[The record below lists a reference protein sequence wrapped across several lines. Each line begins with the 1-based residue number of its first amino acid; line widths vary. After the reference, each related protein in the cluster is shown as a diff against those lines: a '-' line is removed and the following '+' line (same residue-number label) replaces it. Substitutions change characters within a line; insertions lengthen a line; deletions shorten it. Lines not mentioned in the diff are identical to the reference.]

1 MIVKDCTGIIFRN
14 TEEEWM
20 KFKINKMELLL
31 WLVLLPYLKPYNVS
45 LIPALNI
52 FYNYWK
58 FTVTCVVVFIFV
70 CRRTRLSKS
79 SKWVIG
85 FSGIWSIS
93 MLINNGT
100 LGDNLQ
106 IILSILGLALTF
118 DIIRR
123 DEKCVKYLLKVV
135 SIIAKIYIVLNTI
148 TVITQNP
155 ILAKPEISYLKFFL
169 GGDNYWAFILIPL
182 CGIMFA
188 NDLYL
193 INKCRISTWIFALI
207 GWFDLLYQFSVSG
220 MIAYGI
226 LLFTVLFMNYKIIR
240 DFLKLKNV
248 LIIICVILVSVVY
261 VNISNILAT
270 FLAMLG
276 KIGFNSREQI
286 WAMAIKAMQS
296 KFILGY
302 GFLTETQVNSYIL
315 YGTDHAHNVLL
326 DPLFFTGI
334 VGTFFY
340 FGWIYNAIK
349 FDKKKHLKKYV
360 IVLLMTL
367 SIIFLNGIF
376 DYYLG
381 LIYIYLLIFTIELA
395 KNVSLQ
401 KQNSNI
407 N

>member
-1 MIVKDCTGIIFRN
+1 
-14 TEEEWM
+14 M

-155 ILAKPEISYLKFFL
+155 ILAKPEI
-169 GGDNYWAFILIPL
+169 
-182 CGIMFA
+182 
-188 NDLYL
+188 
-193 INKCRISTWIFALI
+193 
-207 GWFDLLYQFSVSG
+207 
-220 MIAYGI
+220 
-226 LLFTVLFMNYKIIR
+226 
-240 DFLKLKNV
+240 
-248 LIIICVILVSVVY
+248 
-261 VNISNILAT
+261 
-270 FLAMLG
+270 
-276 KIGFNSREQI
+276 
-286 WAMAIKAMQS
+286 
-296 KFILGY
+296 
-302 GFLTETQVNSYIL
+302 
-315 YGTDHAHNVLL
+315 
-326 DPLFFTGI
+326 
-334 VGTFFY
+334 
-340 FGWIYNAIK
+340 
-349 FDKKKHLKKYV
+349 
-360 IVLLMTL
+360 
-367 SIIFLNGIF
+367 
-376 DYYLG
+376 
-381 LIYIYLLIFTIELA
+381 
-395 KNVSLQ
+395 
-401 KQNSNI
+401 
-407 N
+407 